1 MATGVTKLFNIVAP
15 DVACFGKKDYQQ
27 LAVIRGLVA
36 DLNFNI
42 DIVPVDTGRA
52 EDGLALSS
60 RNAYLTPAERA
71 QAPQMYAM
79 LSQMAAQIRGGRQDY
94 ANLEAVAVA
103 NMQQQGWQVDY
114 IEVRHADTLAV
125 AHAGDKQVVIVAAA
139 RLGKTR
145 LIDNI
150 EVSLA

>member
-1 MATGVTKLFNIVAP
+1 M
-15 DVACFGKKDYQQ
+15 
-27 LAVIRGLVA
+27 
-36 DLNFNI
+36 
-42 DIVPVDTGRA
+42 
-52 EDGLALSS
+52 ALSS

-150 EVSLA
+150 EVSLD